1 MRMFCPNVSAFVFF
15 QRTLRQRV
23 SQLHLAEVGCY
34 QATHQQYAEPAEPV
48 EHVEPVKPVEP
59 KEPVEPAEPAE
70 PAKPYIFF
78 SKNSNEIIYKTK
90 KSAI

>member
-1 MRMFCPNVSAFVFF
+1 M
-15 QRTLRQRV
+15 
-23 SQLHLAEVGCY
+23 
-34 QATHQQYAEPAEPV
+34 
-48 EHVEPVKPVEP
+48 EPVKPVEP

-78 SKNSNEIIYKTK
+78 SKNSNETIYKTK